1 MDQKTNHIFR
11 ALKYPNYRLY
21 FIGQGVSLVGSW
33 MQAMAMSWL
42 VYRLTHSAFLLGVIG
57 FSSQIPSFFL
67 APVSGILADRHDK
80 RRLMM
85 TIQTLFMAQALVL
98 TVLVLF
104 RIVAVWQLIG
114 LGVFMGL
121 ANALDMPVRQSFVV
135 ELVPNP
141 EDLGNAI
148 ALNSMMFNAARLI
161 GPSLAGILIT
171 GVGEGFCFLLN
182 TLSYLAVLIA
192 LFLMKLDRRPVLK
205 IKPRLREE
213 LRLGIRY
220 VFGFHP
226 LRNIILLISLVSLMG
241 MSFHVLMPVFAKEI
255 LSGGPHTL
263 GFLMGA
269 LGVGAILGAFYLAS
283 RKTVWGLEKNIPV
296 AAFLF
301 GSGLIGVSLS
311 RNLAVSLFLM
321 TVTGFGMMVFMISSN
336 TLLQNIADDD
346 KRGKVMS
353 FYTVAFMGMT
363 PIGSLLSGSLASSI
377 GTPVTVAAG
386 GSACIIGAV
395 LFYRGLHALRR
406 KIHPIF
412 VKKGILPEVVRG
424 MESVAEMTA
433 PPE

>member
-1 MDQKTNHIFR
+1 MNQKTNHIFR

-21 FIGQGVSLVGSW
+21 FMGQGVSLVGSW

-42 VYRLTHSAFLLGVIG
+42 VYRLTHSVFLLGVIA
-57 FSSQIPSFFL
+57 FSSQIPAFFL

-85 TIQTLFMAQALVL
+85 TIQTLFMVQAAILTALVL
-98 TVLVLF
+98 C
-104 RIVAVWQLIG
+104 RIVAVWHLIG

-121 ANALDMPVRQSFVV
+121 VNALDMPVRQSFVA
-135 ELVPNP
+135 ELVPDP

-148 ALNSMMFNAARLI
+148 ALNSMMFNSARLI
-161 GPSLAGILIT
+161 GPSVAGILIS
-171 GVGEGFCFLLN
+171 GIGEGFCFLLN
-182 TLSYLAVLIA
+182 TASYLAVLFA
-192 LFLMKLDRRPVLK
+192 LALMKLGPHRALAERTRLK
-205 IKPRLREE
+205 EE
-213 LRLGIRY
+213 MGTGIRY

-226 LRNIILLISLVSLMG
+226 IRNIILLISLVSLMG

-269 LGVGAILGAFYLAS
+269 LGVGAIGGAFYLAS
-283 RKTVWGLEKNIPV
+283 RKTVWGLEKNIPA

-311 RNLAVSLFLM
+311 RNLAVSLLLM
-321 TVTGFGMMVFMISSN
+321 VITGFGMMVFMISSN
-336 TLLQNIADDD
+336 TLLQNISDDD

-353 FYTVAFMGMT
+353 FYTMAFMGMT
-363 PIGSLLSGSLASSI
+363 PIGSLLSGTLASSI

-386 GSACIIGAV
+386 GSACMIGAFV
-395 LFYRGLHALRR
+395 FNRKLDELRR

-412 VKKGILPEVVRG
+412 IKKGILPEVVMG
-424 MESVAEMTA
+424 MESAAGMTA